1 VAGDLDHATDAL
13 QDSRRQAQGGQVISE
28 EHVEKA
34 IDFIRDNA
42 PVIAKARAHRV
53 YLEEFRKSK
62 KAILMRQFALTY
74 KSMAEREAAAYA
86 HQEYLDL
93 LDAIKIAIEEEE
105 RLRWLM
111 VGAQVKI
118 EVWRSEQANRRAA

>member
-1 VAGDLDHATDAL
+1 MIHED
-13 QDSRRQAQGGQVISE
+13 E
-28 EHVEKA
+28 VERA

-42 PVIAKARAHRV
+42 KTLAKARAQRV

-62 KAILMRQFALTY
+62 KSILSRQFALTY

-93 LDAIKIAIEEEE
+93 LDSIKIAIEEEE

-111 VGAQVKI
+111 VAAQVKI
-118 EVWRSEQANRRAA
+118 EVWRSEQANRRVA